1 MHFGLLDGPDE
12 LRFDDNGEVFKEL
25 EFAMNMDELPKY
37 ITGIRAP
44 LSIDAEMSFEID
56 LNVPEFMKLTR
67 IDIACGKDMTT
78 ATLICRDS
86 YQVQRKRHK
95 KKRINKKW
103 AKKYGYVT
111 KFRNYQ
117 LENVEFHQDGEIL
130 DIAAK
135 RGYFLV

>member
-1 MHFGLLDGPDE
+1 MHFGLLDGPGE
-12 LRFDDNGEVFKEL
+12 LRFGANGEAFKTL
-25 EFAMNMDELPKY
+25 EFAMDMEELPKY

-44 LSIDAEMSFEID
+44 LSIDAEMSFEMD
-56 LNVPEFMKLTR
+56 LNVPEFMKLTG
-67 IDIACGKDMTT
+67 IDIARGADMK
-78 ATLICRDS
+78 AVTLICHDP

-111 KFRNYQ
+111 KCRNYQ

-130 DIAAK
+130 DISDK
-135 RGYFLV
+135 HGYFLV

>member
-1 MHFGLLDGPDE
+1 MHFGLLDSPGE
-12 LRFDDNGEVFKEL
+12 LRFDANREVFKEL
-25 EFAMNMDELPKY
+25 EFAMDMEELPKY

-44 LSIDAEMSFEID
+44 LSIDAEMSFEMD

-78 ATLICRDS
+78 ATLIGRTP
-86 YQVQRKRHK
+86 YQVQRRHHK

-111 KFRNYQ
+111 KFRNYK
-117 LENVEFHQDGEIL
+117 LENIEIHQDGEIL

>member
-1 MHFGLLDGPDE
+1 MHFGLLDGPGE
-12 LRFDDNGEVFKEL
+12 LRFDDNGEAFKEL

-44 LSIDAEMSFEID
+44 LSIDAEMSFEMD

-67 IDIACGKDMTT
+67 IDIACGKDMTA
-78 ATLICRDS
+78 ATLICRDP

-111 KFRNYQ
+111 KFRNYK
-117 LENVEFHQDGEIL
+117 LENIEIHQDGGIL
-130 DIAAK
+130 DIASK

>member
-1 MHFGLLDGPDE
+1 MHFGLLDGSGE
-12 LRFDDNGEVFKEL
+12 LQFDANGEVFKEL
-25 EFAMNMDELPKY
+25 EFAMDMEELPKY

-44 LSIDAEMSFEID
+44 LSIDSEMSFEMD
-56 LNVPEFMKLTR
+56 LNVPYFMELTG
-67 IDIACGKDMTT
+67 IDIARGMDMTA
-78 ATLICRDS
+78 ATLICHDP
-86 YQVQRKRHK
+86 YQVQRRRNK

-117 LENVEFHQDGEIL
+117 LENVE
-130 DIAAK
+130 IAAK

>member
-1 MHFGLLDGPDE
+1 MHFGLLDGQSE
-12 LRFDDNGEVFKEL
+12 LQFDANGEVFKTL
-25 EFAMNMDELPKY
+25 EFAMDMEELPKY

-44 LSIDAEMSFEID
+44 LSIDAEMSFEMD

-67 IDIACGKDMTT
+67 IDIACGKDMT
-78 ATLICRDS
+78 ATLICRDP

-111 KFRNYQ
+111 KFRNYK
-117 LENVEFHQDGEIL
+117 LENVEIHQDGGIL
-130 DIAAK
+130 DIASK